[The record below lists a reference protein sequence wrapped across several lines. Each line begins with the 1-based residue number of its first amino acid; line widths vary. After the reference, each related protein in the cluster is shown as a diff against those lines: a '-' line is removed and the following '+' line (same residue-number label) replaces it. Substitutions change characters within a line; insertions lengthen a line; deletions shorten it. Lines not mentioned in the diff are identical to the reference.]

1 MLCHIQIQF
10 TIIQDN
16 KKLQM
21 YISGKLEPFNAWDVL
36 LRKNYL
42 TDESSN
48 QFSDEWLNDQ

>member
-36 LRKNYL
+36 LRKSYL